1 MRSVSAHYNL
11 AISSLIVVLLL
22 ISLLWGCQS
31 EEKTPQHLDSLSD
44 AQILPKPS
52 ETVYIEPGTS
62 FINVLSSDPKTNFPE
77 SLTFNLEIESSH
89 EVVDIDLQYK
99 INKVTTASVIT
110 TITPDFTPE
119 NHVLAS
125 WTWDT
130 RKASLPPGAEI
141 NYQWLI
147 TNAAGDKI
155 ETELTT
161 LVFEDSRHSWNKLVE
176 GDVRLLWYQGDNDFA
191 QELMVAAQAALE
203 MLAQDTGAHLEKT
216 ARIYIYASTSD
227 LHDALIFPQ
236 EWTGGLAFT
245 DYGIITIGISPS
257 SLSWGKRTIA
267 HELTHL
273 VIRQVTYSPL
283 SDLPTWLNEGL
294 AMYAEGN
301 LRKDLADDLEKA
313 ISNDT
318 LFSIRSLG
326 GSFPADPDDAKL
338 AYAQSY
344 SIAVFLI
351 DNYGSEKMT
360 ILLDVFKR
368 GSSYDDALLEAYEF
382 DVDGLDTKW
391 RESLGLAARIIPE

>member
-1 MRSVSAHYNL
+1 MKRVSAHSHS
-11 AISSLIVVLLL
+11 AISYFIVVLLVS
-22 ISLLWGCQS
+22 SLVFGCQS
-31 EEKTPQHLDSLSD
+31 DDETPRHLDSLSD
-44 AQILPKPS
+44 AQLLPKSS
-52 ETVYIEPGTS
+52 ETVDIDTGTS
-62 FINVLSSDPKTNFPE
+62 FINILSSNPQTNFPE
-77 SLTFNLEIESSH
+77 SLTFNVEIESSH
-89 EVVDIDLQYK
+89 EITDIELQYQ

-147 TNAAGDKI
+147 TNAAGDEL

-161 LVFEDSRHSWNKLVE
+161 LVFEDSRHNWNELVE
-176 GDVRLLWYQGDNDFA
+176 ANVRLLWYEGNREFA
-191 QELMVAAQAALE
+191 QELMGAAQATLE
-203 MLAQDTGAHLEKT
+203 TIAQDTGAILERT
-216 ARIYIYASTSD
+216 ARIYIYASTRD
-227 LHDALIFPQ
+227 LHGALIFPQ

-257 SLSWGKRTIA
+257 SLSWGKKTIA

-273 VIRQVTYSPL
+273 VVRQMTYSPL

-294 AMYAEGN
+294 AMYAEGD
-301 LRKDLADDLEKA
+301 LREDLEDSLEKA

-326 GSFPADPDDAKL
+326 GSFPADPDEASL

-351 DNYGSEKMT
+351 NNYGSEKMSE
-360 ILLDVFKR
+360 LLGVFKR
-368 GSSYDDALLEAYEF
+368 GTSYDDALLEVYGF
-382 DVDGLDTKW
+382 DVDGLNIKW
-391 RESLGLAARIIPE
+391 RNSL